1 MHNKIIYPVAGLIL
15 LLLSLSV
22 IFTAIS
28 KPSTNSTN
36 LNTNPSLSSTD
47 SNVINMTGTASA
59 QSISGS
65 TAVVSDISSTVTS
78 YNTFPENPNLSISA
92 NTQPLGLKVDDG
104 DDDGQIVEI
113 KVTNPDNIQN
123 LNYTEPKG

>member
-1 MHNKIIYPVAGLIL
+1 MHNKIIYPVTGLIL

-28 KPSTNSTN
+28 KAPNTSVTSNSAETSPTVSSKMNMSKDSNNSVMSAVSGMSAMSKDSSDSSATTNS
-36 LNTNPSLSSTD
+36 SS
-47 SNVINMTGTASA
+47 GE
-59 QSISGS
+59 
-65 TAVVSDISSTVTS
+65 VV
-78 YNTFPENPNLSISA
+78 
-92 NTQPLGLKVDDG
+92 GLKADDG

-113 KVTNPDNIQN
+113 KVTSPDNIQN